1 MFVRSLICHLLK
13 GVNSKIFNDPIP
25 KINNTFAW
33 LHINPHLNHDHQTS
47 RTESHQIVVTPSL
60 KGRQVSQISHVMRVC
75 EETVAQVLIELRVNV
90 VKVGIVKITNLVMY
104 KMILIF
110 FQTISQISNVFISH

>member
-47 RTESHQIVVTPSL
+47 GTESHQIVVTPSL

-75 EETVAQVLIELRVNV
+75 KETVAQVLIELRVNV

-110 FQTISQISNVFISH
+110 FQTISQISNVSISH

>member
-47 RTESHQIVVTPSL
+47 GTESHQIVVTPSL

-110 FQTISQISNVFISH
+110 FQTISQISNVSISH

>member
-47 RTESHQIVVTPSL
+47 GTESHQIVVTPSL

-110 FQTISQISNVFISH
+110 FQTISQISNVPISH

>member
-47 RTESHQIVVTPSL
+47 GTESHQIVVTPSL

-104 KMILIF
+104 KMIFF